1 MYVQTLLSLK
11 EGMELNEVDV
21 YRTSSLSGLTSD
33 GKPYV
38 SASNLPYIH
47 NYLKT
52 RLPEMGSKSLLHYG
66 RTYFYMCNK

>member
-38 SASNLPYIH
+38 SANNLPYIH
-47 NYLKT
+47 DYLKHAYQ
-52 RLPEMGSKSLLHYG
+52 RWAPNRYFIMEEHILHV
-66 RTYFYMCNK
+66 